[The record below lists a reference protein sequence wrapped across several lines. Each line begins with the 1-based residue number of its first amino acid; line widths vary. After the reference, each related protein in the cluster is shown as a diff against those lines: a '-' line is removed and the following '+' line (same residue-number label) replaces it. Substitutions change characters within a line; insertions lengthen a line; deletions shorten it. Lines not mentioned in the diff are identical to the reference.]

1 MTRSANVRLSGF
13 FLSLCSKK
21 NWALRFKRDIQFSQ
35 VVEQVLQ
42 QIESDVELNENS
54 LLVGEILLDQLG

>member
-1 MTRSANVRLSGF
+1 M
-13 FLSLCSKK
+13 SLCSKK